1 MNLSEFNIFKSWS
14 EDGYYADNSRNRK
27 RGVANQPYPHKV
39 NEPAD
44 EDVKSSSNQKFT
56 GELTSSQFREKSFDV
71 NRVKIVDKKI
81 IDVSSFRNEL
91 DETSFRQART
101 IQKFFEENLKK
112 DMPTSEKAG
121 FVRNVLEFSKRHGD
135 KARAYLNSML
145 TLNGF
150 MRISDSSIERKTASG
165 APIVKYE
172 NDSPEGDTAFK
183 GFLEASNFKA
193 NEYSEAYIRKVSGSV
208 RRELTEANG
217 DISGLSPKVKEVVE
231 EFDRYFETSKGCPVN
246 LVLSRYLNSRNGSI
260 NKFAN
265 LKVGDTFTDPS
276 YCSFTLSSSSVGVEP
291 DFKITLYVKKGQQ
304 VLPISDGMYSETEFI
319 TNRMSKFKVFDKGF
333 SSISVIIPE

>member
-1 MNLSEFNIFKSWS
+1 M
-14 EDGYYADNSRNRK
+14 
-27 RGVANQPYPHKV
+27 ANQPYPHKA

-44 EDVKSSSNQKFT
+44 EDVKSSFNQKFT

-112 DMPTSEKAG
+112 DMSASEKAG
-121 FVRNVLEFSKRHGD
+121 FVRNILDFSKHHGN

-150 MRISDSSIERKTASG
+150 MRISDSSIERKTAFG
-165 APIVKYE
+165 APIVKFE
-172 NDSPEGDTAFK
+172 NDSSKGEEAFEA
-183 GFLEASNFKA
+183 FLKASNFKV

-231 EFDRYFETSKGCPVN
+231 AFDKYFETSKGCPVN

-265 LKVGDTFTDPS
+265 LNIGDTFTDPS

-291 DFKITLYVKKGQQ
+291 DFKITLYVKKGQK
-304 VLPISDGMYSETEFI
+304 VLPISDGVYLETEFI